1 MQKISSKD
9 NSLIKHIK
17 RLKEKKYRD
26 EYGEFIVEGL
36 KVINEAIQEHAN
48 IRHIVVCDG
57 CDNSEMIESHLKYEM
72 ARLDF
77 IYVPQNIFKMISD
90 VENPQGVLAV
100 IGKYKKNDELDNRAN
115 KNKHEEANESI
126 PREDKEETEVY
137 KKRDDNKEEE
147 ASNKRDNRKEAEQT
161 SKISNINLNEDIILA
176 LDDIQDPGNL
186 GTILRTADSVGL
198 KQILVSKGTADAY
211 NPKVVRSTM
220 GAIFRVN
227 VIECENLK
235 VTLKVLQN
243 KDYKVMTTSLKA
255 KKSIYEVDYKKK
267 VIVIGNEANG
277 VSKEIIN
284 LADEKVIIPMLG
296 KTESLNASVA
306 TGVILYEYVRQT
318 IN

>member
-1 MQKISSKD
+1 MQRISSKD

-26 EYGEFIVEGL
+26 EYAEFIVEGL
-36 KVINEAIQEHAN
+36 KLIKEAIQENAN
-48 IRHIVVCDG
+48 IKHIVVCDG
-57 CDNSEMIESHLKYEM
+57 CDNSEIIESHLKYEM

-100 IGKYKKNDELDNRAN
+100 IGKIKNDN
-115 KNKHEEANESI
+115 I
-126 PREDKEETEVY
+126 PKKDEIDGAEVFSKRE
-137 KKRDDNKEEE
+137 DNKEAE
-147 ASNKRDNRKEAEQT
+147 ASNKRDNRKEAEPT
-161 SKISNINLNEDIILA
+161 SIISNINLNEDIILA

-220 GAIFRVN
+220 GAIFRIN

-235 VTLKVLQN
+235 ETLKELQN
-243 KDYKVMTTSLKA
+243 KDYKIMITSLKA
-255 KKSIYEVDYKKK
+255 KKTIYEVDYKKK

-277 VSKEIIN
+277 VSNDIQKI
-284 LADEKVIIPMLG
+284 ADEKVIIPMLG

-306 TGVILYEYVRQT
+306 TGVILYEYVRQK

>member
-1 MQKISSKD
+1 MQRITSKD
-9 NSLIKHIK
+9 NSLVKHIK

-36 KVINEAIQEHAN
+36 KLINEAIQENAD
-48 IRHIVVCDG
+48 IRQIVVCDG

-100 IGKYKKNDELDNRAN
+100 IGKIKTN
-115 KNKHEEANESI
+115 
-126 PREDKEETEVY
+126 
-137 KKRDDNKEEE
+137 RDDNKE
-147 ASNKRDNRKEAEQT
+147 AGQT
-161 SKISNINLNEDIILA
+161 SKTLKTSSIDLNEDIILA

-235 VTLKVLQN
+235 ETLKELQS

-267 VIVIGNEANG
+267 IIVIGNEANG
-277 VSKEIIN
+277 VSKEILN

-306 TGVILYEYVRQT
+306 TGVILYEYVRQK

>member
-1 MQKISSKD
+1 MQRITSKD
-9 NSLIKHIK
+9 NSLVKHIK

-26 EYGEFIVEGL
+26 EYGEYAVEGL
-36 KVINEAIQEHAN
+36 KLIKEAIQENAD

-77 IYVPQNIFKMISD
+77 IYVPQNIFKLLSD

-100 IGKYKKNDELDNRAN
+100 ISK
-115 KNKHEEANESI
+115 
-126 PREDKEETEVY
+126 P
-137 KKRDDNKEEE
+137 NKE
-147 ASNKRDNRKEAEQT
+147 SD
-161 SKISNINLNEDIILA
+161 INLNEDIILA

-235 VTLKVLQN
+235 ESLKNLQK
-243 KDYKVMTTSLKA
+243 KDYKVMTTSLKS
-255 KKSIYEVDYKKK
+255 KKTIFEVNYKKK
-267 VIVIGNEANG
+267 IIVIGNEANG
-277 VSKEIIN
+277 VSKEILNI
-284 LADEKVIIPMLG
+284 ADEKVIIPMLG

-306 TGVILYEYVRQT
+306 TGAILYEYVRQKLQK
-318 IN
+318 

>member
-1 MQKISSKD
+1 MQRISSKD

-26 EYGEFIVEGL
+26 EYGEFIIEGL
-36 KVINEAIQEHAN
+36 KVINEAIQENAD
-48 IRHIVVCDG
+48 IRQIVVCDG

-100 IGKYKKNDELDNRAN
+100 IGKIKTN
-115 KNKHEEANESI
+115 
-126 PREDKEETEVY
+126 
-137 KKRDDNKEEE
+137 RDDNKE
-147 ASNKRDNRKEAEQT
+147 AGQT
-161 SKISNINLNEDIILA
+161 SKTLKTSSIDLNEDIILA

-227 VIECENLK
+227 VIECDNLK
-235 VTLKVLQN
+235 ETLKELQS

-267 VIVIGNEANG
+267 IIVIGNEANG
-277 VSKEIIN
+277 VSKEILN

-306 TGVILYEYVRQT
+306 TGVILYEYVRQK

>member
-1 MQKISSKD
+1 MQRISSKD

-26 EYGEFIVEGL
+26 EYGEFIIEGL
-36 KVINEAIQEHAN
+36 KVINEAIQENAD
-48 IRHIVVCDG
+48 IRQIVVCDG

-100 IGKYKKNDELDNRAN
+100 IGKIKTN
-115 KNKHEEANESI
+115 
-126 PREDKEETEVY
+126 
-137 KKRDDNKEEE
+137 RDDNKE
-147 ASNKRDNRKEAEQT
+147 AGQT
-161 SKISNINLNEDIILA
+161 SKTLKTSSIDLNEDIILA

-227 VIECENLK
+227 VIECDNLK
-235 VTLKVLQN
+235 ETLKELQS

-267 VIVIGNEANG
+267 IIVIGNEANG
-277 VSKEIIN
+277 VSKEILNI
-284 LADEKVIIPMLG
+284 ADEKVIIPMLG

-306 TGVILYEYVRQT
+306 TGVILYEYVRQK

>member
-1 MQKISSKD
+1 MQRISSKD

-26 EYGEFIVEGL
+26 EYGEYIIEGL
-36 KVINEAIQEHAN
+36 KLIKEAIQEN
-48 IRHIVVCDG
+48 VDIKHIVVCDG

-77 IYVPQNIFKMISD
+77 IYVPQNIFKLLSD
-90 VENPQGVLAV
+90 VENPQGILAV
-100 IGKYKKNDELDNRAN
+100 IGK
-115 KNKHEEANESI
+115 
-126 PREDKEETEVY
+126 
-137 KKRDDNKEEE
+137 
-147 ASNKRDNRKEAEQT
+147 T
-161 SKISNINLNEDIILA
+161 SKEIDIDINEDIILA

-198 KQILVSKGTADAY
+198 KQILVSKGTADSY

-220 GAIFRVN
+220 GAIFRVK
-227 VIECENLK
+227 VIECNSLK
-235 VTLKVLQN
+235 NSIKELQN

-255 KKSIYEVDYKKK
+255 KKTIYEVDYKKK
-267 VIVIGNEANG
+267 IIVIGNEANG
-277 VSKEIIN
+277 VSKEILN

-306 TGVILYEYVRQT
+306 TGVILYEHVRQKLLK
-318 IN
+318 

>member
-9 NSLIKHIK
+9 NSLVKHIK

-26 EYGEFIVEGL
+26 EYGEYVVEGL
-36 KVINEAIQEHAN
+36 KLIKEAIQENAD
-48 IRHIVVCDG
+48 IKHIVVCDG

-100 IGKYKKNDELDNRAN
+100 IGKTKYTNI
-115 KNKHEEANESI
+115 EA
-126 PREDKEETEVY
+126 D
-137 KKRDDNKEEE
+137 
-147 ASNKRDNRKEAEQT
+147 
-161 SKISNINLNEDIILA
+161 INLSEDIILA

-198 KQILVSKGTADAY
+198 KQILVSKGTADSY

-227 VIECENLK
+227 VIECDNLK
-235 VTLKVLQN
+235 ETLKDLQS

-255 KKSIYEVDYKKK
+255 KKSIYEVHYKKK
-267 VIVIGNEANG
+267 IIVIGNEANG
-277 VSKEIIN
+277 VSKEILN

-306 TGVILYEYVRQT
+306 TGVILYEYVRQK

>member
-1 MQKISSKD
+1 M
-9 NSLIKHIK
+9 
-17 RLKEKKYRD
+17 
-26 EYGEFIVEGL
+26 
-36 KVINEAIQEHAN
+36 
-48 IRHIVVCDG
+48 CDG

-100 IGKYKKNDELDNRAN
+100 IGKIKTN
-115 KNKHEEANESI
+115 
-126 PREDKEETEVY
+126 
-137 KKRDDNKEEE
+137 RDDNKE
-147 ASNKRDNRKEAEQT
+147 AGQT
-161 SKISNINLNEDIILA
+161 SKTLKTSSIDLNEDIILA

-227 VIECENLK
+227 VIECDNLK
-235 VTLKVLQN
+235 ETLKELQS

-267 VIVIGNEANG
+267 IIVIGNEANG
-277 VSKEIIN
+277 VSKEILN

-306 TGVILYEYVRQT
+306 TGVILYEYVRQK

>member
-1 MQKISSKD
+1 MQRISSKD

-36 KVINEAIQEHAN
+36 KLINEAIQENAD
-48 IRHIVVCDG
+48 IRQIVVCDG
-57 CDNSEMIESHLKYEM
+57 CDNSEMIESHIKYEM

-100 IGKYKKNDELDNRAN
+100 IGNIKTN
-115 KNKHEEANESI
+115 
-126 PREDKEETEVY
+126 
-137 KKRDDNKEEE
+137 RDDNKE
-147 ASNKRDNRKEAEQT
+147 AEQI
-161 SKISNINLNEDIILA
+161 SKTSNINLNEDIILA

-235 VTLKVLQN
+235 ETLKELQS

-267 VIVIGNEANG
+267 IIVIGNEANG
-277 VSKEIIN
+277 VSKEILNI
-284 LADEKVIIPMLG
+284 ADEKVIIPMLG

-306 TGVILYEYVRQT
+306 TGVILYEYVRQK

>member
-1 MQKISSKD
+1 MQRISSKD

-36 KVINEAIQEHAN
+36 KLINEAIQENAD
-48 IRHIVVCDG
+48 IRQIVVCDG
-57 CDNSEMIESHLKYEM
+57 CDNSEIIDSHLKYEM

-100 IGKYKKNDELDNRAN
+100 IGKIKTN
-115 KNKHEEANESI
+115 
-126 PREDKEETEVY
+126 
-137 KKRDDNKEEE
+137 RDDNKE
-147 ASNKRDNRKEAEQT
+147 AGQT
-161 SKISNINLNEDIILA
+161 SKTLKTSSIDLNEDIILA

-198 KQILVSKGTADAY
+198 KQTLVSKGTADAY

-227 VIECENLK
+227 VIECDNLK
-235 VTLKVLQN
+235 ETLKELQS

-267 VIVIGNEANG
+267 IIVIGNEANG
-277 VSKEIIN
+277 VSKEILN

-306 TGVILYEYVRQT
+306 TGVILYEYVRQK